1 MGGTSMR
8 RRVVVTGLGLI
19 SPVGNTVAEGW
30 GRLVEGQSG
39 IAPITR
45 FDASGMACRFAGE
58 VKGFKVEDY
67 IPAKEARHMDTFIH
81 FGLAAALQAVKDA
94 GLPTGDALD
103 EAAAERIG
111 VMVGSGIGGLPMIE
125 QTQTEYAARGPRRI
139 SPFFVPASIINMI
152 SGHVSIQ
159 CGFTGPNLAI
169 VTACTTGLHC
179 IGEAGRLIEYGD
191 VDVMVAGGAEST
203 VSPLGIGGF
212 AAARAL
218 STRNDDPATASR
230 PWDKDRDGFVLGEG
244 AGVLVLEEYEHAK
257 KRGARIYAE
266 LAGFGMGADAF
277 HMTAPSVDGPKRSM
291 LAALRNAR
299 VNAAEVQYLNA
310 HGTST
315 PLGDINET
323 NAIKLAF
330 GESAKSM
337 VVNSTKSM
345 TGHLLG
351 GAGGIE
357 SVFTVLAVH
366 HQVSP
371 PTINIFNQDPE
382 CDLDYCANT
391 ARPMKIDVAVKNN
404 FGFGGTNGTLVFRRV

>member
-1 MGGTSMR
+1 MSR
-8 RRVVVTGLGLI
+8 RRVVVTGLGAV
-19 SPVGNTVAEGW
+19 SPVGNTVAESW
-30 GRLVEGQSG
+30 AAVIAGRSG
-39 IAPITR
+39 IAAITK
-45 FDASGMACRFAGE
+45 FDAAAMSCRFAGE
-58 VKGFKVEDY
+58 VKGFEVEAY
-67 IPAKEARHMDTFIH
+67 LPGKEARHMDSFIH
-81 FGLAAALQAVKDA
+81 YGIAAAEQAIADA
-94 GLPTGDALD
+94 GLPRGDALN
-103 EAAAERIG
+103 EESAERIG
-111 VMVGSGIGGLPMIE
+111 CLIGSGIGGLPLIE
-125 QTQTEYAARGPRRI
+125 STHKDFVERGARRI

-152 SGHVSIQ
+152 SGHVSIRH
-159 CGFTGPNLAI
+159 GFTGPNLAI
-169 VTACTTGLHC
+169 VTACTTGLHS

-191 VDVMVAGGAEST
+191 ADVMVAGGAEST

-218 STRNDDPATASR
+218 STRNDDPAAASR
-230 PWDKDRDGFVLGEG
+230 PWDKERDGFVLGEG

-277 HMTAPSVDGPKRSM
+277 HMTAPNVDGPKRSM
-291 LAALRNAR
+291 KAALRNAG
-299 VNAAEVQYLNA
+299 VDAAEVQYLNA

-330 GESAKSM
+330 GEHARSM
-337 VVNSTKSM
+337 VVSSTKSM

-351 GAGGIE
+351 GAGGLE

-366 HQVSP
+366 HQVAP
-371 PTINIFNQDPE
+371 PTINLVNPDPE
-382 CDLDYCANT
+382 CDLDYCAHT
-391 ARPMKIDVAVKNN
+391 AREMRIDVAVKNN